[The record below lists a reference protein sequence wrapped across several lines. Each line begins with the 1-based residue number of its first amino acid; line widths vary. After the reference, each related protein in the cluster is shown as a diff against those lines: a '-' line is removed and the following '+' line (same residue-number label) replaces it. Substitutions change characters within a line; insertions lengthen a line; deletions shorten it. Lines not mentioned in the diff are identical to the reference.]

1 MRPVVYDPCTETLRL
16 VPVGSSR
23 EVSLD
28 AHRVQTTIAQPLT
41 PTQLDLDSITNASR
55 LLSAETDLEQLFAK
69 MMTLVIAIRAKREG
83 DRVKVSVADRGPGI
97 PEAER
102 QKLFQPFGRTGMPTT
117 GGEKSVGLGLMLV
130 KKIVEA
136 HDGQIDVESDLCN
149 WPQKLDHVLR

>member
-1 MRPVVYDPCTETLRL
+1 M
-16 VPVGSSR
+16 PVGSSR

-102 QKLFQPFGRTGMPTT
+102 QKLAALAEALKSLGDESLWTRLNTALVWKRLGRDDVGDRLFEETLAETRATGD
-117 GGEKSVGLGLMLV
+117 SADWVR
-130 KKIVEA
+130 
-136 HDGQIDVESDLCN
+136 LCN
-149 WPQKLDHVLR
+149 ACNRVLYV